1 MKNAKHIG
9 WMAAVARLVVGAVFV
24 FSAVAK
30 AIDPYGT
37 VLKIGEYF
45 HAMGLE
51 WALGAATP
59 LAVTLI
65 GVEALVGAALLV
77 GATPRLT
84 ARVAVVFT
92 SLFALFTLWVAIANP
107 VAECGC
113 FGDIVHLTNWQTF
126 AKNVVLTAL
135 AIVALR
141 GGKDQRGRRWS
152 AVVAL
157 LVACGV
163 VLFALYSLV
172 MLPVV
177 ERFPFGEGVNIAE
190 EMAAEHEREAEQ
202 TFVVC
207 RNVASGEERRFD
219 VNDSEWWN
227 EEVWEFVRAE
237 SPAKDD
243 ISVGIGDF
251 RLTVG
256 NFEIT
261 NQILS
266 MPICRLLCVER
277 VENLSPEELTKL
289 RRIGLDCVRMGD
301 RVVVVTSSSLRRTES
316 LFPGLEFCNMDA
328 VALRA
333 LLRAPAGVVTL
344 QGGEV
349 KQKVSLAAL
358 R

>member
-1 MKNAKHIG
+1 MEKTKHIG
-9 WMAAVARLVVGAVFV
+9 WLATVARIVLGAVFV

-30 AIDPYGT
+30 SIDPYGT

-45 HAMGLE
+45 HAMGLQWAE
-51 WALGAATP
+51 WATTP
-59 LAVTLI
+59 LAITLI
-65 GVEALVGAALLV
+65 GLEMLVGAALMV

-84 ARVAVVFT
+84 ARVAVALT
-92 SLFALFTLWVAIANP
+92 SLFTLFTLWVAIYNP

-141 GGKDQRGRRWS
+141 DSKEQRGRLWS

-190 EMAAEHEREAEQ
+190 QMAAEREREAEQ

-207 RNVASGEERRFD
+207 RNISSGEEREFD

-227 EEVWEFVRAE
+227 EEVWEYVRTE

-251 RLTVG
+251 RLVVG

-266 MPICRLLCVER
+266 MPVCRLLCVER
-277 VENLSPEELTKL
+277 VESLSPEELTKL

-301 RVVVVTSSSLRRTES
+301 RVVVVTASSLRRTES

-344 QGGEV
+344 QGGV
-349 KQKVSLAAL
+349 VAQKVSLAAL